1 MPFCLRPVSQVD
13 KAAPSG
19 LEKMA
24 TSIGVNLLL
33 KTDSWVLSTAAA
45 LYWRVKGNA
54 AEVRRGRDGAFSTP
68 VVV

>member
-1 MPFCLRPVSQVD
+1 MD
-13 KAAPSG
+13 KTAPSG

-54 AEVRRGRDGAFSTP
+54 AEVRRGWDEPF
-68 VVV
+68 

>member
-1 MPFCLRPVSQVD
+1 MPVCETGVLQVD
-13 KAAPSG
+13 KTAPSG

-54 AEVRRGRDGAFSTP
+54 AEVRRGWEEAF
-68 VVV
+68 